1 MDKTIIQ
8 DYGKYLSKVNPEK
21 GRRRAQEQEAK
32 WAEERKK
39 REEEKLTE
47 AYQRELRERAE
58 QAARER
64 RKVEKATAAF
74 NAEQER
80 KGTRSNQM
88 NRRELRQIREGVSN
102 IANPTLPFK
111 SPDELM
117 ARAIQANEIRRNP
130 QETLPFKPVNQNRV
144 SETGSLAGFP
154 RVERTSNINQGLFQP
169 TGDIIANNRAI
180 DNLTVRQPEYREEK
194 KLPEVKPSDRYNN
207 QNIRTEQKKSK
218 RDTRFDS
225 DFDRFYEYRYEKAD
239 FTDYDPKTDTTVEH
253 WRNLKE
259 DIKKKN
265 KWSDKEFEDRW
276 KAYDKER
283 AQQAADSEVQTALDI
298 AEKHPVLGTLLQAAY
313 TPQGMIE
320 GAASALSNLLPDEF
334 KAQSADDPLFTGTRS
349 KEGIRQ
355 TVKDE
360 HINSDLGRGAYDLAT
375 GLGDMLLAQGIPVLG
390 TAALGGN
397 AAANTNMQALER
409 GVDPNS
415 AAKTGAV
422 AGVASGLLNRVG
434 LDAALGSEASTA
446 LRTIGKA
453 ALKEGAENV
462 LEDVT
467 NLTADKLINKDMS
480 QLNTLHDYYVG
491 QGMSDDDAWKRA
503 ALDTAKNLGLSAA
516 TGAAFGGL
524 MSAAGNIPRLKADF
538 TASRTQEQPI
548 EALGDTTKATSAPNV
563 KKGIDPT
570 DNVKPT
576 SVGDSAP
583 TNNYTSSVEKAID
596 GYREALS
603 WYDNKDIHPTSRKSI
618 DRLKTALDKVA
629 ESAKAGDNAKF
640 RENYDEFRKALTR
653 VNENMAEK
661 DGVDYFRDAFKGDIN
676 PKSEQ
681 NLMKLYDDAMYQKGL
696 DDLDI
701 DEDGFIIP
709 KENEDLPFNEIEY
722 DKYGRVMLDDE
733 GIPKRRRGVDVGSSI
748 RNMDARFDDDVLT
761 SEQKLSRVRGNTL
774 ERAGIDNE
782 QELADIIPE
791 EDFTYW
797 TQPEKTTYAAAENRL
812 ATDWQGSLEK
822 YTKDYTEKS
831 ASDIRSAEDVDA
843 MMLMRNR
850 LNEMARNTDDPVEK
864 RRLYEESRKVA
875 LNLRKAGTEAGRNV
889 QAFAKWTRT
898 PEGTITSAQGFA
910 EDLVEKELKKNPKL
924 NNEINQVSR
933 QIESWLDEME
943 TDALSRQEIEDMI
956 SRYMKGKKQLEKRV
970 GKGDI
975 RKIADAIMNDRQYAD
990 IQKELEFL
998 STGFEDIDADTLER
1012 VQDIFEQAQGL
1023 NFNSK
1028 ERVDLEN
1035 EAYKLLAMKIS
1046 PKGGS
1051 FRDKLDA
1058 WRYLAMLAN
1067 PTTHIKNITGN
1078 VLFGQGMVSAKNSLA
1093 ALIEAGADRVSKL
1106 AGKGGIDRTKSIL
1119 TPADKG
1125 LLDASAKDGL
1135 ENAYRELAGNK
1146 YTSTGT
1152 AIDNAIP
1159 AFNTKTVGGKGLN
1172 KAADVNSGALNAED
1186 EVAVLAKYRTSLAGF
1201 LKANGADESIFNATD
1216 TESKNLLES
1225 ARAYAINQAKEAAFH
1240 QESATANALSQ
1251 FSKNAR
1257 NSDSKALKALGFA
1270 SDVVIPFK
1278 KTPINILKSAIEYSP
1293 AEYVK
1298 VVADLRKLSKGRIKA
1313 ADFIDDLSKATT
1325 GTVALGIGALLAH
1338 EGILKIGSSKSD
1350 EEQAFD
1356 TQTGRQNVAVKVG
1369 NKYVGLSELIPAA
1382 APLIL
1387 GGTIYE
1393 TWKDSKGEEN
1403 ALNTIFSGMSAIA
1416 EGVTDM
1422 TMLSGIADTLNS
1434 IRYAQDNSE
1443 IWQKLGLD
1451 TASNFASQLLPTLG
1465 RKINVT
1471 ADDTKRSTYSDQ
1483 TGALKTIDQEAKY
1496 LQTKIPGLQQA
1507 GEAMK
1512 QSDLPVLQAVGN
1524 RLALQPNIDVK
1535 GQVQDSPGVFGENGL
1550 AGRIANNFLSP
1561 VSLTE
1566 DSSTAYDD
1574 ERRRLANATGE
1585 TKVLPYI
1592 ASSEAKIEGVGQ
1604 LSPEQW
1610 TQYRQ
1615 QRGQMREGLAMA
1627 LMDDKSYEGMS
1638 DPDKAELLKNID
1650 SFTKAYTQ
1658 AEYGKE
1664 MSSTNQKLA
1673 DVYDE
1678 GGEDAL
1684 VRRMWQ
1690 SRELNNAGLNT
1701 TDNLIEFLDNGGN
1714 VDDYLKF
1721 KDKVTTIN
1729 DKGKPTIRKDDFM
1742 KAVSELPKEQQEL
1755 YFNTKDISLTK
1766 AEQAAYDQGGPSAAV
1781 QAWQTKQR
1789 QDEKKAR
1796 EKEKKLK
1803 QAAREAGVS
1812 VEKLD
1817 DLQKELASYG
1827 ASNSEKTVY
1836 YYNHAK
1842 QTIPSLTPKG
1852 YTQKL
1857 KEIGG
1862 SDYRID
1868 QKEMITYLNKT
1879 GASQD
1884 EANKLWNAYG
1894 EWKSVPYLKKDGT
1907 WGKKNK

>member
-74 NAEQER
+74 NAEQAQ
-80 KGTRSNQM
+80 KGTVSNTPD
-88 NRRELRQIREGVSN
+88 RRELRNRYNTRQN
-102 IANPTLPFK
+102 IA
-111 SPDELM
+111 
-117 ARAIQANEIRRNP
+117 AHA
-130 QETLPFKPVNQNRV
+130 
-144 SETGSLAGFP
+144 
-154 RVERTSNINQGLFQP
+154 
-169 TGDIIANNRAI
+169 TGDMGVAQPMSAGDIA
-180 DNLTVRQPEYREEK
+180 L
-194 KLPEVKPSDRYNN
+194 
-207 QNIRTEQKKSK
+207 TEQ
-218 RDTRFDS
+218 
-225 DFDRFYEYRYEKAD
+225 
-239 FTDYDPKTDTTVEH
+239 
-253 WRNLKE
+253 LK
-259 DIKKKN
+259 
-265 KWSDKEFEDRW
+265 
-276 KAYDKER
+276 
-283 AQQAADSEVQTALDI
+283 QAADATRLKEMAQRRYGI
-298 AEKHPVLGTLLQAAY
+298 AE
-313 TPQGMIE
+313 
-320 GAASALSNLLPDEF
+320 SALKGMGEAITAPFSGASILLDKLTGKDTLNDNNIIERNKF
-334 KAQSADDPLFTGTRS
+334 DTNQAKTAHDKAYGAGY
-349 KEGIRQ
+349 
-355 TVKDE
+355 
-360 HINSDLGRGAYDLAT
+360 LGGMA
-375 GLGDMLLAQGIPVLG
+375 LGSY
-390 TAALGGN
+390 ALGGGS
-397 AAANTNMQALER
+397 AAETTSAREAYQTAKDAAKAMYGLTEKQAVIPALKATAKALGANTLKELPKDLLLDTLPRTAEVMDDENMSPGERIGAIASNIGINALMNNITEI
-409 GVDPNS
+409 PS
-415 AAKTGAV
+415 
-422 AGVASGLLNRVG
+422 LVG
-434 LDAALGSEASTA
+434 IGRDAARS
-446 LRTIGKA
+446 I
-453 ALKEGAENV
+453 
-462 LEDVT
+462 
-467 NLTADKLINKDMS
+467 
-480 QLNTLHDYYVG
+480 
-491 QGMSDDDAWKRA
+491 
-503 ALDTAKNLGLSAA
+503 
-516 TGAAFGGL
+516 
-524 MSAAGNIPRLKADF
+524 NIPKVGDETAEQILKN
-538 TASRTQEQPI
+538 TPEKQTI
-548 EALGDTTKATSAPNV
+548 EALGDTTKQIEDAVQRQTAEAQKVLNEAEPIEEWTRNQL
-563 KKGIDPT
+563 
-570 DNVKPT
+570 NA
-576 SVGDSAP
+576 GDSAP
-583 TNNYTSSVEKAID
+583 TNNYTSSVKKAID

-709 KENEDLPFNEIEY
+709 KEDEDLPFNEIEY

-850 LNEMARNTDDPVEK
+850 LNDMARNATDPAEK
-864 RRLYEESRKVA
+864 RQLYAQSRKVA

-898 PEGTITSAQGFA
+898 PEGAITSAQGFA
-910 EDLVEKELKKNPKL
+910 EDLVDKALKKEPKL
-924 NNEINQVSR
+924 HNEIEDVSR
-933 QIESWLDEME
+933 QIESWLDDMD
-943 TDALSRQEIEDMI
+943 TAALTREEIEKMI
-956 SRYMKGKKQLEKRV
+956 REALLQRKRLRSKV
-970 GKGDI
+970 SDGDI
-975 RKIADAIMNDRQYAD
+975 RKIADSIMNERQYAD

-1106 AGKGGIDRTKSIL
+1106 AGKGGIDRTKAIL
-1119 TPADKG
+1119 TPGDKG

-1159 AFNTKTVGGKGLN
+1159 AFNTKTVGGRIIN
-1172 KAADVNSGALNAED
+1172 KAADINSGALNRED
-1186 EVAVLAKYRTSLAGF
+1186 ELAVMAKYRTSLAGF

-1216 TESKNLLES
+1216 AESKNLLES
-1225 ARAYAINQAKEAAFH
+1225 ARAYAMNQAKEAAFH
-1240 QESATANALSQ
+1240 QDAPLMQ
-1251 FSKNAR
+1251 RFSKFTGDLR
-1257 NSDSKALKALGFA
+1257 NGTTGEKIAGLAL
-1270 SDVVIPFK
+1270 DTVIPFK
-1278 KTPINILKSAIEYSP
+1278 KTPANILKSAFAYSP
-1293 AEYVK
+1293 AELLK
-1298 VVADLRKLSKGRIKA
+1298 VISDIPKLNKGTIKA
-1313 ADFIDDLSKATT
+1313 ADFIDDISKTAT
-1325 GTVALGIGALLAH
+1325 GSVALGIGALLAH
-1338 EGILKIGSSKSD
+1338 EGIIKIGSSKTK
-1350 EEQAFD
+1350 EEKAFD
-1356 TQTGRQNVAVKVG
+1356 TQTNRQNVAVKVG
-1369 NKYVGLSELIPAA
+1369 NKYIGLSELIPAA
-1382 APLIL
+1382 APIIL

-1393 TWKDSKGEEN
+1393 SWKDSKGEEN
-1403 ALNTIFSGMSAIA
+1403 ALNTIFSGMGAIA

-1434 IRYAQDNSE
+1434 IKYSDSDAAM
-1443 IWQKLGLD
+1443 WQKLLLNEGGNL
-1451 TASNFASQLLPTLG
+1451 ASQLLPTLG

-1483 TGALKTIDQEAKY
+1483 TGAWKTVDQNAKY

-1512 QSDLPVLQAVGN
+1512 RSNIPVLQAVGN

-1574 ERRRLANATGE
+1574 ERRRLANVTGE

-1742 KAVSELPKEQQEL
+1742 KAVSELPKDQQEL
-1755 YFNTKDISLTK
+1755 YFNTKNVSLTK
-1766 AEQAAYDQGGPSAAV
+1766 AEQAAYDQGGASAAV

-1812 VEKLD
+1812 PRALD
-1817 DLQKELASYG
+1817 RLQGELASYG
-1827 ASNSEKTVY
+1827 ATDSPTTVY
-1836 YYNHAK
+1836 YYNHARAVYPNMSTK
-1842 QTIPSLTPKG
+1842 A
-1852 YTQKL
+1852 Y
-1857 KEIGG
+1857 
-1862 SDYRID
+1862 
-1868 QKEMITYLNKT
+1868 
-1879 GASQD
+1879 
-1884 EANKLWNAYG
+1884 ANKLRQYGGEDMKITKKELIAAANKEGWSQAEMEQNFRAFG
-1894 EWKSVPYLKKDGT
+1894 EWKTPAKYVNGT
-1907 WGKKNK
+1907 WKKNK

>member
-1 MDKTIIQ
+1 MDKTIIKN
-8 DYGKYLSKVNPEK
+8 YGNYLSKVNPEK

-74 NAEQER
+74 NAEQAQ
-80 KGTRSNQM
+80 KGTVSNTPD
-88 NRRELRQIREGVSN
+88 RRELRNRYNTRQNIAAHATGDMGVARPQDDIVAQMDSYINAGKLSKEQLKQAKELLKQEQKRSTDVIRQGNTDLMIPGTDEYNRYQKWLQLEAKTRGGATRGALLPFLKAGNAVTKGIEKVTNSQNSPIAKEINRQFDSAFRQDDLAAEQSPFAHGAGNLAGSAAMYSATSPMFDAAAEGLGVSSTLGKILVN
-102 IANPTLPFK
+102 QAAQNAQDVALDTLPEVQRMRDRGM
-111 SPDELM
+111 SDD
-117 ARAIQANEIRRNP
+117 EIRRATAKNV
-130 QETLPFKPVNQNRV
+130 LGNM
-144 SETGSLAGFP
+144 AGNA
-154 RVERTSNINQGLFQP
+154 VMQGLSDAVIPALRNAFDKTPRIDMDEFRQGIAKLQGINDNTLKEAAQ
-169 TGDIIANNRAI
+169 TGNIRELNRLASQTIPSVRQGEVDIPQFKRLETASNTTDIVNSNTTKQIEDAVQRQTAEAQKVLKEAEPIEEWTRKQLSSTGRETAKDIKVLAQEAALRNKDESTYKAI
-180 DNLTVRQPEYREEK
+180 DNLV
-194 KLPEVKPSDRYNN
+194 
-207 QNIRTEQKKSK
+207 KKSDDLDNAITSGADASEIRKIYSDVKKAYNTLNGKLKAVGDNSLEAKKSTYFGKNSEFNVDDILK
-218 RDTRFDS
+218 RKPADS
-225 DFDRFYEYRYEKAD
+225 DDFSELFD
-239 FTDYDPKTDTTVEH
+239 DTVP
-253 WRNLKE
+253 
-259 DIKKKN
+259 
-265 KWSDKEFEDRW
+265 
-276 KAYDKER
+276 A
-283 AQQAADSEVQTALDI
+283 
-298 AEKHPVLGTLLQAAY
+298 
-313 TPQGMIE
+313 
-320 GAASALSNLLPDEF
+320 
-334 KAQSADDPLFTGTRS
+334 
-349 KEGIRQ
+349 
-355 TVKDE
+355 
-360 HINSDLGRGAYDLAT
+360 
-375 GLGDMLLAQGIPVLG
+375 
-390 TAALGGN
+390 
-397 AAANTNMQALER
+397 
-409 GVDPNS
+409 
-415 AAKTGAV
+415 
-422 AGVASGLLNRVG
+422 
-434 LDAALGSEASTA
+434 
-446 LRTIGKA
+446 
-453 ALKEGAENV
+453 
-462 LEDVT
+462 
-467 NLTADKLINKDMS
+467 
-480 QLNTLHDYYVG
+480 
-491 QGMSDDDAWKRA
+491 
-503 ALDTAKNLGLSAA
+503 
-516 TGAAFGGL
+516 
-524 MSAAGNIPRLKADF
+524 
-538 TASRTQEQPI
+538 
-548 EALGDTTKATSAPNV
+548 
-563 KKGIDPT
+563 
-570 DNVKPT
+570 DNVNPT
-576 SVGDSAP
+576 NVGDSAP

-701 DEDGFIIP
+701 DENGFIIP

-850 LNEMARNTDDPVEK
+850 LNDMARNATDPAEK
-864 RRLYEESRKVA
+864 RQLYAQSRKVA

-898 PEGTITSAQGFA
+898 PEGAITSAQGFA
-910 EDLVEKELKKNPKL
+910 EDLVDKALKKEPKL
-924 NNEINQVSR
+924 HNEIEDVSR
-933 QIESWLDEME
+933 QIESWLDDMD
-943 TDALSRQEIEDMI
+943 TAALTREEIEKMI
-956 SRYMKGKKQLEKRV
+956 REALLQRKRLRSKV
-970 GKGDI
+970 SDGDI
-975 RKIADAIMNDRQYAD
+975 RKIADSIMNERQYAD
-990 IQKELEFL
+990 IQKEFEFL

-1078 VLFGQGMVSAKNSLA
+1078 ILFGQGMVSVKNSLA

-1106 AGKGGIDRTKSIL
+1106 ARKGGIDRTKSIL

-1159 AFNTKTVGGKGLN
+1159 AFNTKTVGGRIIN
-1172 KAADVNSGALNAED
+1172 KAADINSGALNRED
-1186 EVAVLAKYRTSLAGF
+1186 ELAVMAKYRTSLAGF

-1216 TESKNLLES
+1216 AESKNLLES
-1225 ARAYAINQAKEAAFH
+1225 ARAYAMNQAKEAAFH
-1240 QESATANALSQ
+1240 QDAPLMQ
-1251 FSKNAR
+1251 RFSKFTGDLR
-1257 NSDSKALKALGFA
+1257 NGTTGEKIAGLAL
-1270 SDVVIPFK
+1270 DTVIPFK
-1278 KTPINILKSAIEYSP
+1278 KTPANILKSAFAYSP
-1293 AEYVK
+1293 AELLK
-1298 VVADLRKLSKGRIKA
+1298 VISDIPKLNKGTIKA
-1313 ADFIDDLSKATT
+1313 ADFIDDISKTAT
-1325 GTVALGIGALLAH
+1325 GSVALGIGALLAH
-1338 EGILKIGSSKSD
+1338 EGIIKIGSSKTK
-1350 EEQAFD
+1350 EEKAFD
-1356 TQTGRQNVAVKVG
+1356 TQTNRQNVAVKVG
-1369 NKYVGLSELIPAA
+1369 NKYIGLSELIPAA
-1382 APLIL
+1382 APIIL

-1393 TWKDSKGEEN
+1393 SWKDSKGEEN
-1403 ALNTIFSGMSAIA
+1403 ALNTIFSGMGAIA

-1434 IRYAQDNSE
+1434 IKYSDSDAAM
-1443 IWQKLGLD
+1443 WQKLLLNEGGNL
-1451 TASNFASQLLPTLG
+1451 ASQLLPTLG

-1483 TGALKTIDQEAKY
+1483 TGAWKTVDQNAKY

-1512 QSDLPVLQAVGN
+1512 RSNIPVLQAVGN

-1627 LMDDKSYEGMS
+1627 LIDDESYKEMS
-1638 DPDKAELLKNID
+1638 DPDKAELLKGID
-1650 SFTKAYTQ
+1650 TFTKAYTQ

-1690 SRELNNAGLNT
+1690 SRELNNAGLNA
-1701 TDNLIEFLDNGGN
+1701 TDNMIEFLDNGGN

-1812 VEKLD
+1812 PRALD
-1817 DLQKELASYG
+1817 RLQGELASYG
-1827 ASNSEKTVY
+1827 ATDSPTTVY
-1836 YYNHAK
+1836 YYNHARAVYPNMSTK
-1842 QTIPSLTPKG
+1842 AYTNKLRQYGGEDMKITKKELT
-1852 YTQKL
+1852 
-1857 KEIGG
+1857 
-1862 SDYRID
+1862 
-1868 QKEMITYLNKT
+1868 
-1879 GASQD
+1879 AA
-1884 EANKLWNAYG
+1884 ANKEHWSQAEMEQNFRAFG
-1894 EWKSVPYLKKDGT
+1894 EWKKIPKLVNGT
-1907 WGKKNK
+1907 WK

>member
-74 NAEQER
+74 NAASDAH
-80 KGTRSNQM
+80 GTKSNAPDKRQL
-88 NRRELRQIREGVSN
+88 REIREGISV
-102 IANPTLPFK
+102 IANPTTPFR

-117 ARAIQANEIRRNP
+117 SKKYGGQDIRRVLPELDTKEVINRRYGIGENP
-130 QETLPFKPVNQNRV
+130 NYSNYGYAYKTHDLSDEEKVRQWTNPDYKLSDREKKEAKDILKREKERRNNVIKQGSIDAMIPGTEEYNRLQQYNNLEAKTKGEFARGALLPFLKV
-144 SETGSLAGFP
+144 SNLATKG
-154 RVERTSNINQGLFQP
+154 VE
-169 TGDIIANNRAI
+169 
-180 DNLTVRQPEYREEK
+180 
-194 KLPEVKPSDRYNN
+194 KLMG
-207 QNIRTEQKKSK
+207 
-218 RDTRFDS
+218 
-225 DFDRFYEYRYEKAD
+225 
-239 FTDYDPKTDTTVEH
+239 
-253 WRNLKE
+253 
-259 DIKKKN
+259 
-265 KWSDKEFEDRW
+265 
-276 KAYDKER
+276 
-283 AQQAADSEVQTALDI
+283 DSEDAQNAKSILDEQMQN
-298 AEKHPVLGTLLQAAY
+298 AFKQDRLAA
-313 TPQGMIE
+313 
-320 GAASALSNLLPDEF
+320 
-334 KAQSADDPLFTGTRS
+334 AQSP
-349 KEGIRQ
+349 
-355 TVKDE
+355 VK
-360 HINSDLGRGAYDLAT
+360 HGAGNFA
-375 GLGDMLLAQGIPVLG
+375 G
-390 TAALGGN
+390 TAAMYSSTSPIFDALAEGLGVSS
-397 AAANTNMQALER
+397 T
-409 GVDPNS
+409 
-415 AAKTGAV
+415 
-422 AGVASGLLNRVG
+422 VG
-434 LDAALGSEASTA
+434 
-446 LRTIGKA
+446 KF
-453 ALKEGAENV
+453 
-462 LEDVT
+462 
-467 NLTADKLINKDMS
+467 LIN
-480 QLNTLHDYYVG
+480 QLAQNAQDV
-491 QGMSDDDAWKRA
+491 
-503 ALDTAKNLGLSAA
+503 ALDTAPERQMLRDMGMSEEEINRETLKNVRNNAIGNVAMPVLGKLASTAVDAFKGNLPQLGDSMPKVDMDEVRQGIAKLQGINDNTLKEAA
-516 TGAAFGGL
+516 QT
-524 MSAAGNIPRLKADF
+524 GNIRELNRLASQTIPSVRQGEVDIPQFKRLE
-538 TASRTQEQPI
+538 TASNTTDIVNSNTTKQIEDAVQRQTAEAQKVLKESEPI
-548 EALGDTTKATSAPNV
+548 EEWTRNQLDA
-563 KKGIDPT
+563 
-570 DNVKPT
+570 
-576 SVGDSAP
+576 GDSAP
-583 TNNYTSSVEKAID
+583 MSNYTSPIEEKIND
-596 GYREALS
+596 YREALS
-603 WYDNKDIHPTSRKSI
+603 WYDNSDLHPTSRKSI

-681 NLMKLYDDAMYQKGL
+681 NLMKLYNDAMYQKGL

-709 KENEDLPFNEIEY
+709 KEDEDLPFNEIEY

-748 RNMDARFDDDVLT
+748 RNMDARFDDDVLM

-850 LNEMARNTDDPVEK
+850 LNDMARNATDPAEK
-864 RRLYEESRKVA
+864 RQLYAQSRKVA

-898 PEGTITSAQGFA
+898 PEGAITSAQGFA
-910 EDLVEKELKKNPKL
+910 EDLVDKALKKEPKL
-924 NNEINQVSR
+924 HNEIEDVSR
-933 QIESWLDEME
+933 QIESWLDDMD
-943 TDALSRQEIEDMI
+943 TAALTREEIEKMI
-956 SRYMKGKKQLEKRV
+956 REALLQRKRLRSKV
-970 GKGDI
+970 SDGDI
-975 RKIADAIMNDRQYAD
+975 RKIADSIMNERQYAD

-1078 VLFGQGMVSAKNSLA
+1078 ILFGQGMVSAKNNLA

-1106 AGKGGIDRTKSIL
+1106 AGKGGIDRTKAIL
-1119 TPADKG
+1119 TPGDKG

-1159 AFNTKTVGGKGLN
+1159 AFNTKTLGGKGLN

-1298 VVADLRKLSKGRIKA
+1298 VAADLKKLSKGRIKA

-1369 NKYVGLSELIPAA
+1369 NKYIGLSELIPAA

-1434 IRYAQDNSE
+1434 IRYAQDSSE

-1512 QSDLPVLQAVGN
+1512 QSDIPALQAVGN

-1585 TKVLPYI
+1585 KKVLPYI

-1615 QRGQMREGLAMA
+1615 QRGQMREALATS
-1627 LMDDKSYEGMS
+1627 LIDDKAYKKMS
-1638 DPDKAELLKNID
+1638 DPDKAELLKTVD
-1650 SFTKAYTQ
+1650 SFTKAYSQ
-1658 AEYGKE
+1658 AEYGKN
-1664 MSSTNQKLA
+1664 MSSDNQKMA
-1673 DVYDE
+1673 DIYDK
-1678 GGEDAL
+1678 GGEKVL
-1684 VRRMWQ
+1684 
-1690 SRELNNAGLNT
+1690 L
-1701 TDNLIEFLDNGGN
+1701 
-1714 VDDYLKF
+1714 DYLKVK
-1721 KDKVTTIN
+1721 KDLP
-1729 DKGKPTIRKDDFM
+1729 DGKEATKIEAISKL
-1742 KAVSELPKEQQEL
+1742 SEEAQDAIIPALFDMSKTQKKQNMWEAAGEDGSNFIKEYQKSQVEAA
-1755 YFNTKDISLTK
+1755 KK
-1766 AEQAAYDQGGPSAAV
+1766 AEQKEQ
-1781 QAWQTKQR
+1781 K
-1789 QDEKKAR
+1789 KKA
-1796 EKEKKLK
+1796 K
-1803 QAAREAGVS
+1803 AAELGMS
-1812 VEKLD
+1812 VDKAEN
-1817 DLQKELASYG
+1817 LQKELASYG
-1827 ASNSEKTVY
+1827 AINSQTTVEY
-1836 YYNHAK
+1836 YKHAK

-1852 YTQKL
+1852 YARKL
-1857 KEIGG
+1857 QEIGG
-1862 SDYRID
+1862 EDRKIT
-1868 QKEMITYLNKT
+1868 QKELKAY
-1879 GASQD
+1879 
-1884 EANKLWNAYG
+1884 ANKKNLSQEEMTRYWNAFG
-1894 EWKSVPYLKKDGT
+1894 KWKKSPKYVNGT
-1907 WGKKNK
+1907 WK